1 MNDHKIRL
9 TRASVDKIV
18 RFLLEFKHIESFDL
32 IEEESSGIG
41 SILYAQV
48 EEKNK
53 DFTVTTRYEIEG
65 VETW

>member
-1 MNDHKIRL
+1 MSIRL